1 MRRRIL
7 AGVLAAALM
16 LTTPGATSSAFAQNV
31 TEHNRSDN
39 RSINRRY

>member
-31 TEHNRSDN
+31 TESTTEVTT
-39 RSINRRY
+39 INRRY